1 VIRIRRVTTGLPF
14 LRTYEL
20 QFAASATEQPRESV
34 KLHRGAAL
42 RRLERDIGT
51 GDAWSF
57 ITAADQAW
65 RAGDQAWAVEYET
78 PTADT

>member
-1 VIRIRRVTTGLPF
+1 MIRIRRVPPGVPF

-20 QFAASATEQPRESV
+20 QFAASATERSGESI
-34 KLHRGAAL
+34 KLRRGAAL

-57 ITAADQAW
+57 ISAADQAW
-65 RAGDQAWAVEYET
+65 RAGDQAWAVAYET
-78 PTADT
+78 PTTET